1 MSQSAFTDLRVWQ
14 CAMDLAVQI
23 YRETSNFPRNETY
36 GLTQQMRRAAVPVPS
51 NIAEGKG
58 RRTSKDFSQFL
69 FQARG
74 SLLELQTQTMIAR
87 RLGYFSDEQANALL
101 NAAAKVGKGLAGL
114 INSLAS
120 TAA

>member
-1 MSQSAFTDLRVWQ
+1 
-14 CAMDLAVQI
+14 MDLAVQI

-36 GLTQQMRRAAVPVPS
+36 GLTQQMRRAAVSVPS

-74 SLLELQTQTMIAR
+74 SLLELRTQTMIAR

-101 NAAAKVGKGLAGL
+101 NAAAKAGKGLAGL